1 MLEPEFNLVAI
12 GPVMA
17 EQQSGISVKPG
28 QLLSRRAIKRLFE
41 SCAPAAHVPASA
53 LYLRPGHGRQ
63 FLDSQGPE
71 GREWRERLSG
81 MDRSILDSD
90 TGLAALRSGSQG
102 LVILPPFPL
111 AEESISPSWDPGPLL
126 ALLETEY
133 TIGVILLRLGRFSVA
148 VFQGRRLLTAKTDA
162 RYVKGRHAAGGTSQK
177 RYQRIREGQVRRL
190 YDKTCQAV
198 QTQFGSIAKD
208 VDFVLLGGDRF
219 TLDGFLKVCPYLER
233 QREKI
238 LDRRLNIRDPK
249 RDTLEEA
256 AEMLSQCRVYP
267 LEW

>member
-1 MLEPEFNLVAI
+1 MR
-12 GPVMA
+12 
-17 EQQSGISVKPG
+17 
-28 QLLSRRAIKRLFE
+28 LLE
-41 SCAPAAHVPASA
+41 SCAPGAHVTASA
-53 LYLRPGHGRQ
+53 LYLRPGQGQR
-63 FLDSQGPE
+63 FLEAQGQE
-71 GREWRERLSG
+71 GRAWWERLSG

-111 AEESISPSWDPGPLL
+111 AAEGVSSSWDTGPLL

-190 YDKTCQAV
+190 YDKTCEAV
-198 QTQFGSIAKD
+198 QAQFGSVAGD

-233 QREKI
+233 QGDKI

-249 RDTLEEA
+249 RDTLEEVA
-256 AEMLSQCRVYP
+256 GMLSECRVYP